1 MKKLSLIGLA
11 LALLIGITASPQR
24 MAAAQGAGL
33 ISSVFNRME
42 KNRRELQS
50 LQAHVL
56 IQKVDKRFGE
66 ELSEGSVQYVPG
78 QGRDASMRLDITSP
92 RKEVLTVD
100 KGQYTLYKPKQNL
113 AYQGKTNNV
122 GQKQKSSSVL
132 SFVFTASGAQ
142 LKNDFNHEYGGEGVL
157 YDGGP
162 RVIMIKLT
170 PKSGGDFQS
179 MELWVDGG
187 GMPVQT
193 RITERNGDSTLVR
206 LTRIQKNAKVSPK
219 AFEPQLPSSVKIV
232 KS

>member
-11 LALLIGITASPQR
+11 LALLIGITATPQLTGS
-24 MAAAQGAGL
+24 AQGAGL

-42 KNRRELQS
+42 KNRRELLS

-78 QGRDASMRLDITSP
+78 KGRNDSLMRLDIASP
-92 RKEVLTVD
+92 RKEILAVD

-113 AYQGKTNNV
+113 AYQGKTNSVSNK
-122 GQKQKSSSVL
+122 GGGVL
-132 SFVFTASGAQ
+132 SFVFTASSAQ
-142 LKNDFNHEYGGEGVL
+142 LKNDFNHEWGGEGVL

-162 RVIMIKLT
+162 RVMMIKLT
-170 PKSGGDFQS
+170 PKNGAQFLA
-179 MELWVDGG
+179 MEIWVDGG

-206 LTRIQKNAKVSPK
+206 LTKIQKNTDVPSDRFKL
-219 AFEPQLPSSVKIV
+219 QLPSGVKIV